1 MGEEHQPE
9 SARSPDERASP
20 TAALYLQGAAKLV
33 GSLLAGQEE
42 AFASAAEAVK
52 RCMAENGL
60 IYLFGTGHS
69 HLLAEEG
76 HYRAGGLA
84 CVAPILASAVMLHE
98 GATASTRMER
108 LPGLAELIISR
119 YSIGARDVVV
129 VFSTSGV
136 NAVPVEAAKYAR
148 TTGATVIAVT
158 SETYSR
164 QAAQGRERLADVAA
178 IVLDNHV
185 SPGDA
190 SLALTDDVRAGP
202 LSTVAGAALLNALL
216 VEASARLIAEGGEPP
231 VYLSANMP
239 GASEHNAALVSRFRT
254 RIPHL

>member
-1 MGEEHQPE
+1 MGEEHQTE
-9 SARSPDERASP
+9 SAGRPDKRACP
-20 TAALYLQGAAKLV
+20 TAALYLQGAANLV
-33 GSLLAGQEE
+33 GSLLGGQEE
-42 AFASAAEAVK
+42 AFASGAEAVK
-52 RCMAENGL
+52 RCMVEDGL
-60 IYLFGTGHS
+60 VYLFGTGHS
-69 HLLAEEG
+69 HMLAEEG

-108 LPGLAELIISR
+108 LSGLAELIVSR
-119 YSIGARDVVV
+119 YPIGARDVVV

-148 TTGATVIAVT
+148 AAGATVIAVT
-158 SETYSR
+158 SEAYSR
-164 QAAQGRERLADVAA
+164 RAAQGRERLADVAS
-178 IVLDNHV
+178 IVLDNRV

-190 SLALTDDVRAGP
+190 SLALANDVRAGP
-202 LSTVAGAALLNALL
+202 LSTVAGAALLNALF

-231 VYLSANMP
+231 VYVSANMP
-239 GASEHNAALVSRFRT
+239 GATERNTALVSRFRA